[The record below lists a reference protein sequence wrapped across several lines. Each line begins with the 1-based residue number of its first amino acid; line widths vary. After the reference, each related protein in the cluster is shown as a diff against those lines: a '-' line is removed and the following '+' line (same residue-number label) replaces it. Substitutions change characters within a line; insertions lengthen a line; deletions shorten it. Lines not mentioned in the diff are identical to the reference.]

1 MEQRPFD
8 QKSEVQ
14 KCEGVWDAV
23 DRRAWDYWVYVCSFT
38 LKIFIWK
45 KISLSSLTSLSRS
58 LTSLSVRCRRRTAG
72 GGATV
77 FSGEPHR
84 KTPKSKLFTVNPHY
98 FTCSF
103 QIPNLKIKKTHQ
115 STGSEEKFGN
125 LFFVSVSVCGYR
137 MGCCLL
143 MFWVWKLWLCVYL
156 KMDFEWWLWR
166 WYFDE
171 RLKMKIAALLCC
183 LYFCIFLLLFSS
195 LSLIFGFN
203 L

>member
-1 MEQRPFD
+1 
-8 QKSEVQ
+8 
-14 KCEGVWDAV
+14 
-23 DRRAWDYWVYVCSFT
+23 
-38 LKIFIWK
+38 
-45 KISLSSLTSLSRS
+45 
-58 LTSLSVRCRRRTAG
+58 
-72 GGATV
+72 
-77 FSGEPHR
+77 
-84 KTPKSKLFTVNPHY
+84 VNPHY

-103 QIPNLKIKKTHQ
+103 QIQNLKIKKTHQ

-183 LYFCIFLLLFSS
+183 LFFCIFCFCSPPSTAPPLLWFLASIYRLNWS
-195 LSLIFGFN
+195 
-203 L
+203 